1 MYHSCLF
8 TYSFLVTQLQAVF
21 HFFRVI
27 IGSGSHAFPLV
38 KSGLLHTKKQCSF
51 LSQTSNRNI
60 TFESQE
66 RKTLHQLNRVWFCY
80 VLLKESCIL

>member
-1 MYHSCLF
+1 MCTFLYGLKYIGVINMYHSCLF

-51 LSQTSNRNI
+51 FKSNKQQKYYI
-60 TFESQE
+60 
-66 RKTLHQLNRVWFCY
+66 
-80 VLLKESCIL
+80 